1 MDFPRL
7 LTEHGAASLDKQYCL
22 ADMIGKSG
30 WQLDI
35 SEGKVTFGGRQTFPV
50 QILGSEAEA
59 AGTWLWSW
67 ANDGINPPTS
77 ALQAATQLREYGEKN
92 GVREFTEPEL
102 SLDQVGGHPLSMIA
116 SGVCKAD
123 AYYRGPY
130 DGGAVFLLLSAPPV
144 KKYADDSPLRFI
156 RIVNDFILEFPCDPK
171 QSLLAY
177 AKYKNYPVIKDGD
190 ALVTA
195 LPQGAQVRAAF
206 DEQGRLAEMTSTL
219 TQENAGVLAAKKPW
233 WKLGRETTGS

>member
-1 MDFPRL
+1 MNFPQL

-22 ADMIGKSG
+22 AEMIGKSG
-30 WQLDI
+30 WQLNVT
-35 SEGKVTFGGRQTFPV
+35 EGELTFGGRQTFPV

-67 ANDGINPPTS
+67 ANDGISPPPS
-77 ALQAATQLREYGEKN
+77 ALQAVTHLREYGEKN
-92 GVREFTEPEL
+92 GLREFTEPEL

-116 SGVCKAD
+116 SGLCEAD

-130 DGGAVFLLLSAPPV
+130 DGGAVFLLLSAPSV

-156 RIVNDFILEFPCDPK
+156 RIVNDFLAEFPCDHR

-177 AKYKNYPVIKDGD
+177 AKYKGYPVTKDGE
-190 ALVTA
+190 AVVAT
-195 LPQGAQVRAAF
+195 LPQGAYVRAAF

-219 TQENAGVLAAKKPW
+219 TQENIGPQAAKKPW
-233 WKLGRETTGS
+233 WKLSR